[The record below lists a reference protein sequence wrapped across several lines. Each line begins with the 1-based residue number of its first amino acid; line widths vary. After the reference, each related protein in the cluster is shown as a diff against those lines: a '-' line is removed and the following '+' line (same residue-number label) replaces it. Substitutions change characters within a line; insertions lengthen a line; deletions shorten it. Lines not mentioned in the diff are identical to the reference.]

1 MDALSAINAGPN
13 QSLFGTNNAA
23 LGKEDFLRILVTQL
37 RNQDPINPVNS
48 ENFATQLAQF
58 SSLEQLQNINDSLG
72 QSIESDLLLNQAIN
86 NTMATTLIGQTV
98 RAAGNTVSVSGGKGA
113 DINFSLGAAAKKVTI
128 EIRDASGSIVKTV
141 ELEQKVAGDH
151 KFEWDGKDASGN
163 QVAEGKYQFS
173 VQAEDVE
180 GNAVATQ
187 EFIVGEIT
195 GIRYQD
201 GGAILVLGN
210 LNVSLGSVIEIGTGK
225 DGTESGGDSTSNFT
239 AKRR

>member
-1 MDALSAINAGPN
+1 MDPISAINAQPS

-72 QSIESDLLLNQAIN
+72 QGIESDMLLNQAIN

-98 RAAGNTVSVSGGKGA
+98 RAAGNVVAVNEGKGA

-128 EIRDASGSIVKTV
+128 EIRDANGSLVKTV
-141 ELEQKVAGDH
+141 ELEQKVAGDQ
-151 KFEWDGKDASGN
+151 KFEWDGKDSSGN

-173 VQAEDVE
+173 VQAEDVD
-180 GNAVATQ
+180 GNAIPSQ

-210 LNVSLGSVIEIGTGK
+210 LNVSLGSVIQIGNG
-225 DGTESGGDSTSNFT
+225 GEGGDSNFT

>member
-1 MDALSAINAGPN
+1 MDPISAINAQPS

-72 QSIESDLLLNQAIN
+72 QGIESDMLLNQAIN

-98 RAAGNTVSVSGGKGA
+98 RAAGNVVAVSEGKGA

-128 EIRDASGSIVKTV
+128 EIRDANGSLVKTV
-141 ELEQKVAGDH
+141 ELEQKVAGDQ
-151 KFEWDGKDASGN
+151 KFEWDGKDSSGN

-173 VQAEDVE
+173 VQAEDVD
-180 GNAVATQ
+180 GNAIPSQ

-210 LNVSLGSVIEIGTGK
+210 LNVSLGSVIQIGNG
-225 DGTESGGDSTSNFT
+225 GEGGDSNFT